1 MLNIKILTYD
11 FVQKPQ
17 KKVTLFMGHP
27 VYFQLDIS
35 YIFILEFCQ
44 AQPKPEIGKTGL
56 SLLYS

>member
-27 VYFQLDIS
+27 VHYENILFSEIIKDIC
-35 YIFILEFCQ
+35 E
-44 AQPKPEIGKTGL
+44 
-56 SLLYS
+56 